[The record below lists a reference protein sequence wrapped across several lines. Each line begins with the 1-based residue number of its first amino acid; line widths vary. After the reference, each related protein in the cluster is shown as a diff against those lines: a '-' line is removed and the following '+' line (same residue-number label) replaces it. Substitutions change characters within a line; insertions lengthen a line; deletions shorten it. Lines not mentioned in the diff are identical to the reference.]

1 MVKLKMKNIE
11 IANILYEIAELLEL
25 NEIAYKPRAYRRAAQ
40 SIEMLS
46 DDIESLY
53 KEGKLDEIPGVGK
66 SIASKIQEYIETG
79 DLKYLNDLRS
89 QIPDGLQDL
98 LRVEGIGPK
107 TAKILFKE
115 LAIKNVDELELAI
128 NQGKI
133 KNVKGFG
140 KKKEENLLQ
149 AIELYKTSQER
160 FLLGDILPTAK
171 NIKSKLEK
179 LKTVIKVEFAGSIR
193 RRKETIGDIDLLV
206 VSKQPKD
213 VMDVFTSLPEIK
225 KIVSSGEIK
234 STIVLNN
241 NFQVDLTIVEE
252 SSYGSALLYFTG
264 SKEHNIQLRNLAK
277 RNKMKLNEFG
287 LFNLIDNKKIAGSKE
302 TEIYELL
309 GLSYI
314 LPELRENR
322 GEIDLAKVKELPDLV
337 KLADIKG
344 DLHIHTIWSD
354 GSNSIEE
361 MAIAAKNLGYNYIAI
376 CDHSKALKI
385 AGGLNEDDLKAQ
397 MIEIERT
404 NRKLEHF
411 RILSGV
417 EANIDL
423 EGNLDLSN
431 SILKDLDFV
440 VASIHSGFKQGE
452 QNSVKRVLNAMHND
466 YVSCIGH
473 PSGRIINKR
482 APTILNFSKIF
493 EEAEKLNISLEINAF
508 PDRLDLSDLNCFKAK
523 EFNISFSIGSDAH
536 NLHQLNFMDYGVSV
550 ARRGWLESKSILNT
564 MNLNQLKKVLRL

>member
-1 MVKLKMKNIE
+1 MVKFKMRNIE

-40 SIEMLS
+40 NIEMLS
-46 DDIESLY
+46 DDIENLY
-53 KEGKLDEIPGVGK
+53 KEGKLDDIPGVGK

-89 QIPDGLQDL
+89 QIPHGLQDL

-107 TAKILFKE
+107 TAKILYKD

-128 NQGKI
+128 NKGKL
-133 KNVKGFG
+133 KNIKGFG
-140 KKKEENLLQ
+140 QKKEENLLQ
-149 AIELYKTSQER
+149 AIKLYKTSQER
-160 FLLGDILPTAK
+160 FVLGDILPIAK
-171 NIKSKLEK
+171 IIKSKFEK
-179 LKTVIKVEFAGSIR
+179 LKTVINVEFAGSIR

-206 VSKQPKD
+206 VSKQPKN

-225 KIVSSGEIK
+225 KIISSGEIK

-241 NFQVDLTIVEE
+241 NLQVDLTIVDE
-252 SSYGSALLYFTG
+252 SSYGSALQYFTG
-264 SKEHNIQLRNLAK
+264 SKEHNIQLRSLAK

-302 TEIYELL
+302 AEIYELL

-314 LPELRENR
+314 QPELRENR
-322 GEIDLAKVKELPDLV
+322 GEIELAKVRKLPNLV
-337 KLADIKG
+337 NLADIKG
-344 DLHIHTIWSD
+344 DLHIHTRWSD

-361 MAIAAKNLGYNYIAI
+361 IAIAAKNLGYNYIAI

-385 AGGLNEDDLKAQ
+385 AGGLNEDDLKVQ
-397 MIEIERT
+397 MIEIERI
-404 NRKLEHF
+404 NRKLEEL
-411 RILSGV
+411 RILCGV

-423 EGNLDLSN
+423 EGKLDLNN

-452 QNSVKRVLNAMHND
+452 EINVKRVLNAMHND
-466 YVSCIGH
+466 YVNCIGH

-482 APTILNFSKIF
+482 APAILNFSKIF
-493 EEAEKLNISLEINAF
+493 EEAEKLNIFLEINAF
-508 PDRLDLSDLNCFKAK
+508 PDRLDLSDLNCFKAG
-523 EFNISFSIGSDAH
+523 EFNINFSIGSDAH
-536 NLHQLNFMDYGVSV
+536 NLHQLSYMDYGVSV
-550 ARRGWLESKSILNT
+550 ARRGWLESKKILNA

>member
-160 FLLGDILPTAK
+160 FLLGDILPAAK

-241 NFQVDLTIVEE
+241 NFQVDLAIVEE